1 MTVALLVGLLLGL
14 SSYAGIEAIRRYAIR
29 RRVLDVPNSRS
40 SHSRAIPRGGGVVIA
55 AATLLSLV
63 TAAAVESLALSPAII
78 AYLLGATVI
87 ATVGWLDDVRDMS
100 TMFRLLAQLAAAALL
115 LLGAG
120 WWGEAVLPLAG
131 HVSLGWAGVPLALL
145 WIVGMTNA
153 YNFMDGVD
161 GIAGGQ
167 AVVAGAAWALIG
179 LATSAPVAAAIGL
192 AVALS
197 SAAFLLHNWSPARI
211 FMGDAGSGFLG
222 FTFAA
227 LPFVLVGTSAQ
238 ADDHLRLRLPLA
250 AALLVWPFVLDA
262 LFTMGRRRIKGEQV
276 LQAHRSHLYQR
287 LALAGMG
294 HRSVA
299 MLYTGL
305 ALIGALLAAAWLAKW
320 PGADLAVTV
329 AVPLLFLLL
338 LRLVRMKERGG
349 AA

>member
-1 MTVALLVGLLLGL
+1 MTVALLAGLLLGL
-14 SSYAGIEAIRRYAIR
+14 SSYAGVEAMRRYAIR

-40 SHSRAIPRGGGVVIA
+40 SHSVATPRGGGVVIA

-63 TAAAVESLALSPAII
+63 AAAAVESLALSPAII

-100 TMFRLLAQLAAAALL
+100 SGFRLFTQLAAAALL
-115 LLGAG
+115 LIGAG
-120 WWGEAVLPLAG
+120 WWREAVLPFAG
-131 HVSLGWAGVPLALL
+131 HVALGWAGVPLAVL

-179 LATSAPVAAAIGL
+179 LATSAVAVTAIGL
-192 AVALS
+192 GVALS

-227 LPFVLVGTSAQ
+227 LPFVLAGTSARM
-238 ADDHLRLRLPLA
+238 DEHLQLRLPLT
-250 AALLVWPFVLDA
+250 AALLLWPFVLDTV
-262 LFTMGRRRIKGEQV
+262 FTVCRRLVRGEHI
-276 LQAHRSHLYQR
+276 LQPHRSHLYQR
-287 LALAGMG
+287 LALAGAG

-305 ALIGALLAAAWLAKW
+305 ALCGAFVGAAWLLRW
-320 PGADLAVTV
+320 PCSDLAVTLG
-329 AVPLLFLLL
+329 VPLLFLLL
-338 LRLVRMKERGG
+338 LTVVRAKERGG